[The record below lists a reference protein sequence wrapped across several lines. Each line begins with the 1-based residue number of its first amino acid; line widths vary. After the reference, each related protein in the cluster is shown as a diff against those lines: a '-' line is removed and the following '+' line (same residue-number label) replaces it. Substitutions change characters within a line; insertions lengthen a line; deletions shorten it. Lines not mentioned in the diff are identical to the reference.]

1 MKLQSRVSLVIFS
14 MFLLGWIIAGFF
26 TYTLEVKNA
35 RNNIIHSAKLL
46 LNTAISVRSFTSEEL
61 QPLFTN
67 TIDQEF
73 IPQSVPSYTAQKV
86 FEHLS
91 EDYQE
96 YQYSERVLNPTN
108 RKDLAEEW
116 QVELIRRFTEK
127 PDLKEIIEERLTKQ
141 GEAILY
147 IAQPIT
153 VDQESCLVCHST
165 PEVAPPSM
173 IKIYGDS
180 NGFGW
185 KINEIIGT
193 RIVTVPV
200 TAEKQQA
207 RGKVLAY
214 LLLIASIFLVTYAI
228 IGIIVKRWILSPL
241 DTISRLTEEISL
253 GKIEIIKSLDTTSY
267 TSEFGKL
274 TDSVNRLLISLNKAL
289 FENEQKAKKKE

>member
-1 MKLQSRVSLVIFS
+1 

>member
-1 MKLQSRVSLVIFS
+1 

-289 FENEQKAKKKE
+289 FENEQKAKKRE